1 MATPENENQV
11 VVENENQAVVENN
24 KQDSK
29 DNLTNENSKQNAKL
43 EKSKKEKD
51 KAKKD
56 KAKKPREHK
65 VSKAKETVSELK
77 KVSWPSFGK
86 VVKQT
91 LVVLGMVIFFT
102 VVLFAIDQLLGLGY
116 NQIVELLKNNAG

>member
-24 KQDSK
+24 EQNSK
-29 DNLTNENSKQNAKL
+29 DNLTNENSK
-43 EKSKKEKD
+43 KEKD
-51 KAKKD
+51 TSKKA

-116 NQIVELLKNNAG
+116 NQIVELLKNAG

>member
-1 MATPENENQV
+1 MATPENKNQV
-11 VVENENQAVVENN
+11 VVEN
-24 KQDSK
+24 D
-29 DNLTNENSKQNAKL
+29 LTKENSKQNAKL
-43 EKSKKEKD
+43 EKSKKEKN
-51 KAKKD
+51 KKI
-56 KAKKPREHK
+56 KSKKPREHK
-65 VSKAKETVSELK
+65 VGKVKETVSELK

-116 NQIVELLKNNAG
+116 NQIVEWLKNAG

>member
-11 VVENENQAVVENN
+11 VVENENQVANDNN
-24 KQDSK
+24 QVATDN
-29 DNLTNENSKQNAKL
+29 NLTNENSKQNAKL
-43 EKSKKEKD
+43 EKSKKEDKSNK
-51 KAKKD
+51 KAKS
-56 KAKKPREHK
+56 KKPREHK
-65 VSKAKETVSELK
+65 VGKVKETVSELK

-116 NQIVELLKNNAG
+116 NQIVELLKNAG